1 MNGLQFVILI
11 TVIAFAL
18 LYVSSVDR
26 YLLDD
31 GGYAVVKYI
40 YYMLTAVVNWFL
52 FNKHKKMINRN
63 FFITFDD
70 VITMY

>member
-31 GGYAVVKYI
+31 GGYAVVEYI
-40 YYMLTAVVNWFL
+40 YYMLMALVN
-52 FNKHKKMINRN
+52 
-63 FFITFDD
+63 
-70 VITMY
+70 